1 MRPYVIV
8 TLQSLEI
15 SGTYDMEIPTDT
27 PAEKIASD
35 IMDTIQAYRGESVFA
50 KKKYV
55 LYCERL
61 NKALADRETFAE
73 AGIWNG
79 DIIRM
84 KGKE

>member
-35 IMDTIQAYRGESVFA
+35 IMDTDSP
-50 KKKYV
+50 
-55 LYCERL
+55 LY
-61 NKALADRETFAE
+61 A
-73 AGIWNG
+73 
-79 DIIRM
+79 
-84 KGKE
+84 